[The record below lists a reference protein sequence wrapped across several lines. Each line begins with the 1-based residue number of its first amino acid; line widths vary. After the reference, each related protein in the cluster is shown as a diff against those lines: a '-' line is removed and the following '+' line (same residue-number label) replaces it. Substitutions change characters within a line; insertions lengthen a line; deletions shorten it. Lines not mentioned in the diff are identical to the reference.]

1 MFAAE
6 RKAKIKE
13 ILLEYKHVDVHTLSS
28 LLSVSVATVRRDLDQ
43 LEETGFL
50 KKLHGGAVLE
60 DSNDTEVQ
68 LSDIDDALYSEKA
81 QIGAIASKLVQNNDV
96 IFLGA
101 GSSCLH
107 IARNLKDKRN
117 ITVLTNNVNAII
129 ELAGHHTITIIA
141 LGGEITSVD
150 SSYAMSGPFALSN
163 VERVFVNKA
172 FIPISGATIQEGY
185 TEKDNNE
192 ADIYRH
198 IMSRSDKNIIVADY
212 TKFGKRGF
220 VGLGDLHQAEFVVT
234 NVQLPHEYKSFFYDN
249 NITVFTTFD
258 EI

>member
-28 LLSVSVATVRRDLDQ
+28 LLSVSVATVRRDLDL
-43 LEETGFL
+43 LEESGFL

-60 DSNDTEVQ
+60 DTNELEVQ
-68 LSDIDDALYSEKA
+68 LTDIEDALYSEKA

-101 GSSCLH
+101 GSTCLH
-107 IARNLKDKRN
+107 IAKNIKDKRN
-117 ITVLTNNVNAII
+117 ITVLTNNVNVII

-141 LGGEITSVD
+141 LGGEISSVD
-150 SSYAMSGPFALSN
+150 SSFAMSGPFALAN
-163 VERVFVNKA
+163 IERVYVNKA

-192 ADIYRH
+192 VDIYQR
-198 IMSRSDKNIIVADY
+198 IMTRSDKSIIVADY

-220 VGLGDLHQAEFVVT
+220 VSLSDLHQAECVVT
-234 NVQLPHEYKSFFYDN
+234 NVQLPHDFKSFYYDN
-249 NITVFTTFD
+249 NVTVFTTFD